1 MSCYFPIHQFHK
13 RNYYLKYAII
23 LSSHSKNQTNSNQ
36 QINHHINKLT
46 MWHYGQISTTF
57 SSTTDII
64 LSKGILC
71 FKMVTML
78 WVLARV
84 VNFCVLWRKNAHKE
98 WKHSSVLVVNIKV
111 SQFWCT
117 VWTVKL
123 RHSLSFYQYCHAMGF
138 SQSGQ
143 FLRAVAQKCLQGM
156 KTIVS
161 FGGQHQGHLVLMYH
175 VDCKTLTFFII
186 LLILWTW
193 RPG

>member
-138 SQSGQ
+138 SHTANISAVKITVFPRVPFSTVFSLY
-143 FLRAVAQKCLQGM
+143 FLHW
-156 KTIVS
+156 KTTCS
-161 FGGQHQGHLVLMYH
+161 KSLYFL
-175 VDCKTLTFFII
+175 
-186 LLILWTW
+186 
-193 RPG
+193 